1 MHVPMQR
8 GAIPDPLPVR
18 PMPASPPA
26 TPGAGHHVWGAVV
39 AALAA
44 AAVTAAAAIGPGHSV
59 ADTDLPPP
67 PPAALDG

>member
-8 GAIPDPLPVR
+8 GAFPEPPSSR

-44 AAVTAAAAIGPGHSV
+44 AAITAAAAIGPGTSV

-67 PPAALDG
+67 PPAVLDG